1 MDRNLGSVEVRMK
14 RRIVLAGALVLTGCL
29 SSCAGGSKPSATIA
43 PPLAPTISSGF
54 PYQQGWLG
62 ADGAYSVPLGNS
74 RSLWFFDDTFIGA
87 ADQTSRL
94 QPTSFIHNS
103 IGIST
108 CTAQNCTFQYFW
120 SGMNTASPKAIF
132 IAPRSDWFWPM
143 DGFVYDGKL
152 YIALMQMHAAGG
164 GAFGFA
170 YSGAQLAT
178 VSNYTAPP
186 PQWSITYQPLNTG
199 GSAVPG
205 VSIVVQQ
212 GPGDNPDPANP
223 KGADYA
229 YFFTAF
235 GSPPY
240 LALLR
245 IPLADLDHLAR
256 PGNADWE
263 YRSTSGAWETWQ
275 DTATTL
281 PSDNAQ
287 VINPG
292 ATEMTVRWH
301 SATQQWLAVYPL
313 GLQKQAHYSV
323 SASLTG
329 GWGPSENLYSY
340 PELQPSN
347 PNYTPNLFCYAVK
360 EHVELEAAN
369 QLVFTY
375 VCNST
380 VEPEILKNMN
390 LYHPIVVRQN
400 LPAQ

>member
-1 MDRNLGSVEVRMK
+1 MK
-14 RRIVLAGALVLTGCL
+14 QPIALLIALLLAGCL
-29 SSCAGGSKPSATIA
+29 SSCAGSGKPGATIVPA
-43 PPLAPTISSGF
+43 PAPTISSGF

-62 ADGAYSVPLGNS
+62 ADGAYSVPLGNR
-74 RSLWFFDDTFIGA
+74 RSLWFFDDSFIGA

-94 QPTSFIHNS
+94 QPTRFIHNS
-103 IGIST
+103 IGISN
-108 CTAQNCTFQYFW
+108 CNAACTFQYFW
-120 SGMNTASPKAIF
+120 SGMSTGTPGAVF
-132 IAPRSDWFWPM
+132 IAPGSDWFWPM
-143 DGFVYDGKL
+143 DGFVYKGKL
-152 YIALMQMHAAGG
+152 YVALMQMHAAGS

-199 GSAVPG
+199 GTAVPG

-212 GPGDNPDPANP
+212 GPGGNPDPADP
-223 KGADYA
+223 QGANYA
-229 YFFTAF
+229 YFFTAA
-235 GSPPY
+235 GSPPC

-256 PGNADWE
+256 PGNSDWQ
-263 YRSTSGAWETWQ
+263 YRSTSGAWETWP

-281 PSDNAQ
+281 PGNNAP

-301 SATQQWLAVYPL
+301 NTTRQWLAVYPL
-313 GLQKQAHYSV
+313 GLRKEAHYSV

-329 GWGPSENLYSY
+329 VWGPSESLYPY

-347 PNYTPNLFCYAVK
+347 PNFTPNLFCYAVK
-360 EHVELEAAN
+360 EHVELEAAG

-375 VCNST
+375 ACNST
-380 VEPEILKNMN
+380 VEDEILKNMN
-390 LYHPIVVRQN
+390 LYHPIMVRQQ
-400 LPAQ
+400 LPAR